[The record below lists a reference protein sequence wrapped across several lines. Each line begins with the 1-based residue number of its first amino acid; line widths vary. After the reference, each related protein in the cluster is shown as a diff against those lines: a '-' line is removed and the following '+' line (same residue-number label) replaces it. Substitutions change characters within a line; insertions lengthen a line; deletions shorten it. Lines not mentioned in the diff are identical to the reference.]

1 MTSGITTPALEYTKN
16 SLFYI
21 NSIWMNDFF
30 RLLQKYNIKI
40 KMKENMILQKQHFN
54 DFCIM
59 EDILNTIP
67 YFTNFKILNVCRL
80 YLGVTFLSEILNI
93 KGSTIITGSVI
104 SNNIK
109 IVKSNIDWSNLN
121 KKNTST

>member
-1 MTSGITTPALEYTKN
+1 
-16 SLFYI
+16 
-21 NSIWMNDFF
+21 
-30 RLLQKYNIKI
+30 
-40 KMKENMILQKQHFN
+40 MKENMILQKQHFN